1 MNNKIAPIGPLAIVL
16 RRLGA
21 GQRTV
26 VIVAALACAALLV
39 GVGLLM
45 A

>member
-1 MNNKIAPIGPLAIVL
+1 MNNKIAPIGPLAVVL

-21 GQRTV
+21 GNRTV
-26 VIVAALACAALLV
+26 VIVAALVCTALLV
-39 GVGLLM
+39 GVGLLL

>member
-21 GQRTV
+21 GNRAI
-26 VIVAALACAALLV
+26 VILAALVCAALLV
-39 GVGLLM
+39 GVALLM